1 MMVRDALRDRTSG
14 MAPLSKSGSDIAKF
28 EERGLAQT
36 RFDDLLAHR
45 ESVFRICLG
54 FARDYA
60 EAEDLAQDVYL
71 RAYQNLAALK
81 DPSVSKVW
89 LFRIAKNACLDR
101 NKEARVRA
109 QLLRRWVEVAS
120 PRGDPMSTDLADDQ
134 RIRLK
139 TAIRRLPKR
148 LRSVLILRL
157 YGQLSYHEIAAALGL
172 AMGTV
177 MSRLNRARARV
188 SEMLEEN
195 LR

>member
-1 MMVRDALRDRTSG
+1 MVRDVLRDGISR
-14 MAPLSKSGSDIAKF
+14 MAPIAKSGVDIDKF
-28 EERGLAQT
+28 EEGNLART

-81 DPSVSKVW
+81 DPSASKVW
-89 LFRIAKNACLDR
+89 LSRIAKNACLDR
-101 NKEARVRA
+101 NRKARVRA
-109 QLLRRWVEVAS
+109 ELLRRWAEVAS
-120 PRGDPMSTDLADDQ
+120 PGGDPIPVDLADDQ

-177 MSRLNRARARV
+177 MSRLNRARARI

-195 LR
+195 PP